1 MRLKMREYNLSKHQK
16 GFTLIEL
23 IIVIIIIGILAAIA
37 IPQFGNMTKKAH
49 TATVQGTFGA
59 LKAGLELFASQ
70 YAMTQGDYVYP
81 NSGNGAPTFDLKTLL
96 RDNYDGENWNWVAG
110 AGNGDD
116 GTITYSGTTPSWT
129 WNYTSPI
136 DDGTCSNDS
145 YSNQVDCQENGAEW
159 TQSLNKEKYTIQ
171 KKGTVDGQPEDVDLK
186 LFNN

>member
-1 MRLKMREYNLSKHQK
+1 MSLNKRKHILDNIQK

-70 YAMTQGDYVYP
+70 YAMAQGDYVYP
-81 NSGNGAPTFDLKTLL
+81 NSGNGSPTFDLKTLL
-96 RDNYDGENWNWVAG
+96 RDNYDGESWTWAAG
-110 AGNGDD
+110 ASDPSS
-116 GTITYSGTTPSWT
+116 GTITYSGTSPSWT
-129 WNYTSPI
+129 WEYTSPI
-136 DDGTCSNDS
+136 DDGVCDNALLLTEDACSDGGGS
-145 YSNQVDCQENGAEW
+145 W
-159 TQSLNKEKYTIQ
+159 TAKLNKEKYTIK
-171 KKGTVDGQPEDVDLK
+171 KKGTVDGQPDDVDLK